1 MKTINILVT
10 SVLSRKA
17 LDRIAA
23 VSPKIKIMD
32 ASGLWYAS
40 NIVIAERERCFSDVK
55 FANMLAQAEII
66 YGYRPPQNVIDRSPK
81 LKWIQTV
88 LAGVDHFLTADIVKS
103 RVTVTNM
110 KGIHALPVSEMALS
124 MMLMFAKQAP
134 FCFLNKEKKKWERF
148 IPMLLRT
155 KTVGIVGLGSIGRE
169 LARMSKAFGMRVIAT
184 RRTAKNGDRARYV
197 DLIIPMK
204 NLRTLLSESD
214 FVVLILPSTSETY
227 KLIGE
232 KELRAMKPTA
242 YLINVGRGSTV
253 DEEAMVRALEQGWI
267 AGAGL
272 DNYTVEPLPVDS
284 KLWVLPNVIISPHVS
299 GRLVNYYDVV
309 TDLFCDNL
317 KRYISGQRLRN
328 VVNKK
333 AGY

>member
-10 SVLSRKA
+10 SALSRKD

-32 ASGLWYAS
+32 ASGLWDAPD
-40 NIVIAERERCFSDVK
+40 IVTAERKGDFTDVK
-55 FANMLAQAEII
+55 FENMLAQAEII
-66 YGYRPPQNVIDRSPK
+66 YGYRPPQNVIARSPR
-81 LKWIQTV
+81 LKWIQTM

-103 RVTVTNM
+103 RVTVTNTS
-110 KGIHALPVSEMALS
+110 GIHASPVSEMAFC

-134 FCFLNKEKKKWERF
+134 FCFLNKQEKKWERF
-148 IPMLLRT
+148 ITILLRS

-184 RRTAKNGDRARYV
+184 RRTAKKGDRARYV
-197 DLIIPMK
+197 DLIIPVE
-204 NLRTLLSESD
+204 NLRALLSESD
-214 FVVLILPSTSETY
+214 FVVLLLPSTSGTY
-227 KLIGE
+227 KMIGE

-253 DEEAMVRALEQGWI
+253 DEEAMVGALEQGWI

-272 DNYTVEPLPVDS
+272 DAYAVEPLPVDS
-284 KLWVLPNVIISPHVS
+284 KLWMLPNVIISPHVS
-299 GRLVNYYDVV
+299 GRLVSYYEVV
-309 TDLFCDNL
+309 TELFCDNL
-317 KRYISGQRLRN
+317 KRYIEGKRLRN

-333 AGY
+333 RGY

>member
-10 SVLSRKA
+10 SALSRND

-32 ASGLWYAS
+32 ASGLWDAPD
-40 NIVIAERERCFSDVK
+40 IVTAERKGDSTDVK
-55 FANMLAQAEII
+55 FENMLAQAEII
-66 YGYRPPQNVIDRSPK
+66 YGYRPPQNVIARSPK
-81 LKWIQTV
+81 LKWIQTM

-103 RVTVTNM
+103 RVTVTNTS
-110 KGIHALPVSEMALS
+110 GIHASPVSEMTFC

-134 FCFLNKEKKKWERF
+134 FCFLNKQEKKWERF
-148 IPMLLRT
+148 ITILLRS

-169 LARMSKAFGMRVIAT
+169 LARMSKAFDMRVIAT
-184 RRTAKNGDRARYV
+184 RRTAKKGDRARYV
-197 DLIIPMK
+197 DLIIPVE
-204 NLRTLLSESD
+204 NLRALLSESD
-214 FVVLILPSTSETY
+214 FVVLLLPSTSGTY
-227 KLIGE
+227 KMIGE

-253 DEEAMVRALEQGWI
+253 DEEAMVGALEQGWI

-272 DNYTVEPLPVDS
+272 DAYAVEPLPVDS

-299 GRLVNYYDVV
+299 GRLVNYYEVV
-309 TDLFCDNL
+309 TELFCDNL
-317 KRYISGQRLRN
+317 KRYIEGKRLRN
-328 VVNKK
+328 IVNKK
-333 AGY
+333 RGY